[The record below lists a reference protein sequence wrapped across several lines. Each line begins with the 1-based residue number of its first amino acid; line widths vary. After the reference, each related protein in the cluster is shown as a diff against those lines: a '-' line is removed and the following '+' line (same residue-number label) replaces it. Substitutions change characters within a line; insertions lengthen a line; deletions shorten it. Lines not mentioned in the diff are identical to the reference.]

1 MKRNESIRHIMSTE
15 LVTAHPGERL
25 SDVRQRMLE
34 HKVHHLPVVDGGRFI
49 GLITSNDIMRVH
61 WGDFYSQQSEQ
72 AEALLNTVSLRE
84 TMQEDVLTIKPSAT
98 VRDAVTLLSTGTF
111 HSLPVVDDDGTL
123 VGMVTTTDLLRYL
136 LEQY

>member
-111 HSLPVVDDDGTL
+111 HSLPVVDDDGAL